1 MSSPTPDQTDLPCG
15 AEHVCTVTPM
25 NAWVITTAI
34 LGGLL
39 LLWLTLVLTLWYV
52 AHREGKRV
60 NLRDMLRLIPD
71 LVRLL
76 HGLARDPDV
85 PRGVRIRLGA
95 LLVYLA
101 FPIDLIPDFIPIV
114 GYADDI
120 VLVALVLRS
129 VARHAGPE
137 AIDRHWPGTP
147 EGLLAIKKLT
157 GYSSQVQ

>member
-1 MSSPTPDQTDLPCG
+1 MSAVAAPRRCHIG
-15 AEHVCTVTPM
+15 TVSPM
-25 NAWVITTAI
+25 NAWATAGAV

-39 LLWLTLVLTLWYV
+39 LLWLALVLTLWFI
-52 AHREGKRV
+52 ARREGQGA
-60 NLRDMLRLIPD
+60 NLRDMLRLVPD

-76 HGLARDPDV
+76 HGLARDPKV
-85 PRGVRIRLGA
+85 PRGVRIQLGA

-101 FPIDLIPDFIPIV
+101 IPIDLVPDFIPIV

-129 VARHAGPE
+129 VARRAGPE

-147 EGLLAIKKLT
+147 EGLTAIRRLT
-157 GYSSQVQ
+157 GYGSQTP

>member
-1 MSSPTPDQTDLPCG
+1 
-15 AEHVCTVTPM
+15 M
-25 NAWVITTAI
+25 NAWGITGAI

-39 LLWLTLVLTLWYV
+39 LLWLVLVLTLWFV

-71 LVRLL
+71 LVGLL
-76 HGLARDPDV
+76 HGLARDPNV

-101 FPIDLIPDFIPIV
+101 IPIDLIPDFIPIV

-129 VARHAGPE
+129 VARRAGPE
-137 AIDRHWPGTP
+137 AIDRHWQGTP
-147 EGLLAIKKLT
+147 EGLIAIKKLT
-157 GYSSQVQ
+157 GYSSQVR